1 MLNAQECYFLS
12 RQTIA
17 LASEKKIEDINLTT
31 IIIRYQNRFPEGGE
45 NRREGNPF
53 KFLPPA
59 RPNFSKLMEKE
70 SEDD

>member
-53 KFLPPA
+53 KSLPPA